1 MGSGKMTQSSDVR
14 IAKIQAHQQEQAQ
27 LLEFAGK
34 LVTNPIVE
42 LAAWTMFCDYV
53 KEKHTASG
61 IAGLIDS
68 LENDAVMAAGVG
80 VIGCQA
86 IAPAMPMLAQGVG
99 AIAGVIKGVG
109 AASA

>member
-1 MGSGKMTQSSDVR
+1 MGSGKMNDQVR
-14 IAKIQAHQQEQAQ
+14 IAKIQAHQLEQAQ

-42 LAAWTMFCDYV
+42 LAAWTMFCDYI
-53 KEKHTASG
+53 KGKHSASG